1 MLAIKLKQNVI
12 HEANFVARCDFVSM
26 FLLNHVLPMVLFDA
40 LSILCTGSMMN
51 GQYDFGFSGFLSSKT
66 NAVLNQV
73 KSFAR
78 KTLRSSRFQIEPPIN
93 MSVLC
98 FFGALEDWFVLESSS
113 ASDSLPRQFLQ
124 FVLLT
129 GFAT

>member
-1 MLAIKLKQNVI
+1 
-12 HEANFVARCDFVSM
+12 M
-26 FLLNHVLPMVLFDA
+26 FSLNQVLPIILFSA
-40 LSILCTGSMMN
+40 LAILCTASTTN
-51 GQYDFGFSGFLSSKT
+51 GQHDVGFSGFLSSKM

-78 KTLRSSRFQIEPPIN
+78 KTLRSSRFQIEPPMN

-98 FFGALEDWFVLESSS
+98 FFRALEDWFVLESLS
-113 ASDSLPRQFLQ
+113 ASNSLARQFLQ
-124 FVLLT
+124 FVLLI